1 MVSSTGEVIGLHDLP
16 EGCQIHSES
25 THSGSTHSG
34 KRSTTASYA
43 NLRFCICASFPPNGF
58 VSADALWFLPGTGK
72 SAHSKLEKTP
82 VARPIEMAW
91 MS

>member
-1 MVSSTGEVIGLHDLP
+1 MVSSTGEVIGLHALP
-16 EGCQIHSES
+16 EGCQIHRES
-25 THSGSTHSG
+25 TYSG

-43 NLRFCICASFPPNGF
+43 GLRFCICASFPPNGF

>member
-1 MVSSTGEVIGLHDLP
+1 MVSSTGEVIGLHALP
-16 EGCQIHSES
+16 EGCQIHRES
-25 THSGSTHSG
+25 THCG